1 VWGKKKNARSP
12 AQETTK
18 NWKKDSGESIRG
30 FKSKAKKNKLL
41 PRTMLQ
47 FLNFHFLLLFL
58 LTLRTKTPQKQ
69 RTGSQHKT
77 TSATTAKKERGE
89 KQKNND
95 QILSRKV
102 SLLLSQTET
111 AESPKTQQRR
121 VHIEVGV
128 ENECI
133 TTSYYNS
140 GGTRRQK
147 LLPLARTI
155 DLTTATTASQ
165 CRVMSSHK
173 SENQT
178 TLLLLSSSSSSS
190 CMS

>member
-1 VWGKKKNARSP
+1 MHAAQHKKRQRIGKRIVASLSAASNQKP
-12 AQETTK
+12 
-18 NWKKDSGESIRG
+18 
-30 FKSKAKKNKLL
+30 KKNKLL

-47 FLNFHFLLLFL
+47 FLNFPFPPPIPPH
-58 LTLRTKTPQKQ
+58 TQNKNSRETKN
-69 RTGSQHKT
+69 RMKT
-77 TSATTAKKERGE
+77 QTDVRHNRQKERGE

-102 SLLLSQTET
+102 SLLLSRTET

-121 VHIEVGV
+121 VRRIEVGV

-140 GGTRRQK
+140 GGTRRQE
-147 LLPLARTI
+147 LLPLARAI
-155 DLTTATTASQ
+155 DSTTTTTVTQ

-173 SENQT
+173 SENQST
-178 TLLLLSSSSSSS
+178 HVLVLLPSHRPLY
-190 CMS
+190 